1 MIILIPVRDIP
12 EKSHI
17 LLMLMYTFEHPPDVS
32 LKEKGFASGQNYL
45 FEYWYMKLCNL
56 KAQYLML

>member
-1 MIILIPVRDIP
+1 MLI
-12 EKSHI
+12 
-17 LLMLMYTFEHPPDVS
+17 YTFENDAKHPPDVS